1 MKEIL
6 IDKNNVTDLEQ
17 IAPRLAEIYKYDF
30 ARAPWYETSRCI
42 AFECA
47 VEFPR
52 DCQPGDRCG
61 ECGNLTVEAYDAE
74 ELLAGWQRSLVE
86 ESALMEVAVD
96 NGGLPTRATIARPT
110 TPNELYER
118 KYNGIE
124 NMQPWLTS
132 KMPDE
137 FVWIEDTFADI
148 QRYPRGNLRTRGRTL
163 GGIATYY
170 GGLTLA
176 TRTRSPGIV
185 KATVRDAGPSA
196 TVYLGSEIE
205 ACGISRV
212 LTPAEYDTVPD
223 ERTFLEI
230 NINRGE
236 S

>member
-1 MKEIL
+1 MKEML
-6 IDKNNVTDLEQ
+6 IDKNNVVDLEPV
-17 IAPRLAEIYKYDF
+17 ALRLAEIYKYDF
-30 ARAPWYETSRCI
+30 AQAPWYEASRCI
-42 AFECA
+42 TAECA

-52 DCQPGDRCG
+52 DCQPGELCSG
-61 ECGNLTVEAYDAE
+61 CGNLTVEAYEAE
-74 ELLAGWQRSLVE
+74 ELIGGWRRSIVE
-86 ESALMEVAVD
+86 ESALMEVAID
-96 NGGLPTRATIARPT
+96 EGGLPTRATIARPT
-110 TPNELYER
+110 TPSELYER

-137 FVWIEDTFADI
+137 LVWTEDTFADI

-163 GGIATYY
+163 GRIATYY
-170 GGLTLA
+170 GGLTVA

-205 ACGISRV
+205 ACGISSV

-223 ERTFLEI
+223 ERTFLEV
-230 NINRGE
+230 NMNRKAI
-236 S
+236 